1 MDYSLIFR
9 QLQEIITNNRISFI
23 PIIFIIV
30 NLLIFIISRT
40 FRKTGLFVL
49 ALAFGIDYAIKSLP
63 FDLYYNV
70 PGLYNA
76 VTILYVVGFMIFFVK
91 IAKML
96 IKISRLN
103 IDQPYKTDS
112 KIGHFLK
119 FTGMAPFLIMLIA
132 NLLKIENYI
141 GIELTRIFTSA
152 AFLFMLIKT
161 LISTYKYLSTK
172 ESIVLGDKM
181 DFKEIKDYLKE
192 DTKSK
197 NKTNSKANLLKI
209 ENYIGIELTRI
220 FTSAAFLFML
230 IKTLIS
236 TYKYLSTK
244 ESIVLGDKMDFKEI
258 KDYLKEDTKSKNKT
272 NSKNSGRKTRKTL
285 NSKVDDPTQAIEPK
299 DVRKKIKVSQVSQVK
314 NYDFDLNDSKHAKL
328 SINREVDD
336 PEISNTEL
344 LRMLTGGFDDPR
356 NETTIAITNLK
367 SGNKISYTSKRPI
380 LKIHEQS
387 EYKIDLEF
395 ESINEY
401 DYGRFIDIL
410 LTYSKSK
417 NDYKFELIAKP
428 AMNISSSIIFFD
440 PSNIYDIDEKDY
452 ANVSGKVISMNFP
465 KYKVNFIT
473 GN

>member
-1 MDYSLIFR
+1 MDYSFIFR
-9 QLQEIITNNRISFI
+9 QLQEMITNNRISFL
-23 PIIFIIV
+23 PIIFIII

-76 VTILYVVGFMIFFVK
+76 VTILYVVGFIIFFIK

-96 IKISRLN
+96 FKISKLN
-103 IDQPYKTDS
+103 IDQSYKKDS
-112 KIGHFLK
+112 KIGYFLK

-132 NLLKIENYI
+132 NLLKVENYI
-141 GIELTRIFTSA
+141 GIELTRIFTSV

-181 DFKEIKDYLKE
+181 DFKEIKDYLKDE
-192 DTKSK
+192 TKS
-197 NKTNSKANLLKI
+197 
-209 ENYIGIELTRI
+209 E
-220 FTSAAFLFML
+220 
-230 IKTLIS
+230 
-236 TYKYLSTK
+236 
-244 ESIVLGDKMDFKEI
+244 
-258 KDYLKEDTKSKNKT
+258 NKT
-272 NSKNSGRKTRKTL
+272 NSKNIGRKTRKTL
-285 NSKVDDPTQAIEPK
+285 NSKVDEPTEVINSK
-299 DVRKKIKVSQVSQVK
+299 DVRKKVKLSQVSQVK
-314 NYDFDLNDSKHAKL
+314 DDDLDLNDSKFAKQ
-328 SINREVDD
+328 SISKKEDNKAEL
-336 PEISNTEL
+336 SNTEL
-344 LRMLTGGFDDPR
+344 LRMLTGDFDDPR
-356 NETTIAITNLK
+356 NETTISITNLK

-417 NDYKFELIAKP
+417 NEYKFELIAKP
-428 AMNISSSIIFFD
+428 AMSISSSIIFYD

-452 ANVSGKVISMNFP
+452 ANVSGKIISMNFA

-473 GN
+473 GNWGFVWLIWTIRVRNTILKFG

>member
-96 IKISRLN
+96 IKISKLN
-103 IDQPYKTDS
+103 IDQSYKTDS

-197 NKTNSKANLLKI
+197 NKTNSKNL
-209 ENYIGIELTRI
+209 
-220 FTSAAFLFML
+220 
-230 IKTLIS
+230 
-236 TYKYLSTK
+236 
-244 ESIVLGDKMDFKEI
+244 
-258 KDYLKEDTKSKNKT
+258 
-272 NSKNSGRKTRKTL
+272 GRKTRKTL
-285 NSKVDDPTQAIEPK
+285 NSKVDDPTQAIESK

>member
-96 IKISRLN
+96 IKISKLN

-119 FTGMAPFLIMLIA
+119 FTGMAPFLIMLI
-132 NLLKIENYI
+132 
-141 GIELTRIFTSA
+141 
-152 AFLFMLIKT
+152 
-161 LISTYKYLSTK
+161 
-172 ESIVLGDKM
+172 
-181 DFKEIKDYLKE
+181 
-192 DTKSK
+192 
-197 NKTNSKANLLKI
+197 ANLLKI

-473 GN
+473 GNWGMYG

>member
-1 MDYSLIFR
+1 MDYSFIFR
-9 QLQEIITNNRISFI
+9 QLQEMITNNRISFL
-23 PIIFIIV
+23 PIIFIII

-76 VTILYVVGFMIFFVK
+76 VTILYVVGFIIFFIK

-96 IKISRLN
+96 FKISKLN
-103 IDQPYKTDS
+103 IDQSYKKDS
-112 KIGHFLK
+112 KIGYFLK

-132 NLLKIENYI
+132 NLLKVENYI
-141 GIELTRIFTSA
+141 GIELTRILTSV

-181 DFKEIKDYLKE
+181 DFKEIKDYLKDE
-192 DTKSK
+192 TKS
-197 NKTNSKANLLKI
+197 
-209 ENYIGIELTRI
+209 E
-220 FTSAAFLFML
+220 
-230 IKTLIS
+230 
-236 TYKYLSTK
+236 
-244 ESIVLGDKMDFKEI
+244 
-258 KDYLKEDTKSKNKT
+258 NKT
-272 NSKNSGRKTRKTL
+272 NSKNIGRKTRKTL
-285 NSKVDDPTQAIEPK
+285 NSKVDEPTEVINSK
-299 DVRKKIKVSQVSQVK
+299 DVRKKVKLSQVSQVK
-314 NYDFDLNDSKHAKL
+314 DDDLDLNNSKFAKQ
-328 SINREVDD
+328 SISKKEDNKAEL
-336 PEISNTEL
+336 SNTEL
-344 LRMLTGGFDDPR
+344 LRMLTGDFDDPR
-356 NETTIAITNLK
+356 NETTISITNLK

-417 NDYKFELIAKP
+417 NEYKFELIAKP
-428 AMNISSSIIFFD
+428 SMNMSSSIIFYD

-452 ANVSGKVISMNFP
+452 ANVSGKIISMNFA

>member
-9 QLQEIITNNRISFI
+9 QLQEVITNNRISFI

-96 IKISRLN
+96 IKISKLN

-119 FTGMAPFLIMLIA
+119 FTGMAPFLIMLI
-132 NLLKIENYI
+132 
-141 GIELTRIFTSA
+141 
-152 AFLFMLIKT
+152 
-161 LISTYKYLSTK
+161 
-172 ESIVLGDKM
+172 
-181 DFKEIKDYLKE
+181 
-192 DTKSK
+192 
-197 NKTNSKANLLKI
+197 ANLLKI

>member
-96 IKISRLN
+96 IKISKLN
-103 IDQPYKTDS
+103 IDQSYKTDS

-119 FTGMAPFLIMLIA
+119 FTGMAPFLIMLI
-132 NLLKIENYI
+132 
-141 GIELTRIFTSA
+141 
-152 AFLFMLIKT
+152 
-161 LISTYKYLSTK
+161 
-172 ESIVLGDKM
+172 
-181 DFKEIKDYLKE
+181 
-192 DTKSK
+192 
-197 NKTNSKANLLKI
+197 ANLLKI

-344 LRMLTGGFDDPR
+344 LRMLTGGFDDPK

-367 SGNKISYTSKRPI
+367 SGNKISYTRKRPI

>member
-96 IKISRLN
+96 IKISKLN

-197 NKTNSKANLLKI
+197 NKTNSKNL
-209 ENYIGIELTRI
+209 
-220 FTSAAFLFML
+220 
-230 IKTLIS
+230 
-236 TYKYLSTK
+236 
-244 ESIVLGDKMDFKEI
+244 
-258 KDYLKEDTKSKNKT
+258 
-272 NSKNSGRKTRKTL
+272 GRKTRKTL

>member
-96 IKISRLN
+96 IKISKLN
-103 IDQPYKTDS
+103 IDQSYKTDS

-119 FTGMAPFLIMLIA
+119 FTGMAPFLIMLI
-132 NLLKIENYI
+132 
-141 GIELTRIFTSA
+141 
-152 AFLFMLIKT
+152 
-161 LISTYKYLSTK
+161 
-172 ESIVLGDKM
+172 
-181 DFKEIKDYLKE
+181 
-192 DTKSK
+192 
-197 NKTNSKANLLKI
+197 ANLLKI

>member
-1 MDYSLIFR
+1 MDYSFIFR
-9 QLQEIITNNRISFI
+9 QLQEMITNNRISFL
-23 PIIFIIV
+23 PIIFIII

-76 VTILYVVGFMIFFVK
+76 VTILYVVGFIIFFIK

-96 IKISRLN
+96 FKISKLN
-103 IDQPYKTDS
+103 IDQSYKKDS
-112 KIGHFLK
+112 KIGYFLK
-119 FTGMAPFLIMLIA
+119 FTGMVPFLIMLIA
-132 NLLKIENYI
+132 NLLKVENYI
-141 GIELTRIFTSA
+141 GIELTRIFTSV

-181 DFKEIKDYLKE
+181 DFKEIKDYLKDE
-192 DTKSK
+192 TKV
-197 NKTNSKANLLKI
+197 
-209 ENYIGIELTRI
+209 E
-220 FTSAAFLFML
+220 
-230 IKTLIS
+230 
-236 TYKYLSTK
+236 
-244 ESIVLGDKMDFKEI
+244 
-258 KDYLKEDTKSKNKT
+258 NKT
-272 NSKNSGRKTRKTL
+272 NSKNIGRKTRKTL
-285 NSKVDDPTQAIEPK
+285 NSKVDEPTEVINSK
-299 DVRKKIKVSQVSQVK
+299 DVRKKVKLSQVSQVK
-314 NYDFDLNDSKHAKL
+314 DDDLDLNNSNFAKQSISKKEDNKAEL
-328 SINREVDD
+328 
-336 PEISNTEL
+336 SNTEL
-344 LRMLTGGFDDPR
+344 LRMLTGDFDDPR
-356 NETTIAITNLK
+356 NETTISITNLK

-380 LKIHEQS
+380 LKINEQS

-417 NDYKFELIAKP
+417 NEYKFELIAKP
-428 AMNISSSIIFFD
+428 SMNMSSSIIFYD

-452 ANVSGKVISMNFP
+452 ANVSGKIISMNFA

>member
-96 IKISRLN
+96 IKISKLN

-197 NKTNSKANLLKI
+197 NKTNSKNP
-209 ENYIGIELTRI
+209 
-220 FTSAAFLFML
+220 
-230 IKTLIS
+230 
-236 TYKYLSTK
+236 
-244 ESIVLGDKMDFKEI
+244 
-258 KDYLKEDTKSKNKT
+258 
-272 NSKNSGRKTRKTL
+272 GRKTRKTL

>member
-1 MDYSLIFR
+1 MDYSFIFR
-9 QLQEIITNNRISFI
+9 QLQEMITNNRISFL
-23 PIIFIIV
+23 PIIFIII

-76 VTILYVVGFMIFFVK
+76 VTILYVVGFIIFFIK

-96 IKISRLN
+96 FKISKLN
-103 IDQPYKTDS
+103 IDQSYKKDS
-112 KIGHFLK
+112 KIGYFLK
-119 FTGMAPFLIMLIA
+119 FTGMVPFLIMLIA
-132 NLLKIENYI
+132 NLLKVENYI
-141 GIELTRIFTSA
+141 GIELTRIFTSV

-181 DFKEIKDYLKE
+181 DFKEIKDYLKDE
-192 DTKSK
+192 TKV
-197 NKTNSKANLLKI
+197 
-209 ENYIGIELTRI
+209 E
-220 FTSAAFLFML
+220 
-230 IKTLIS
+230 
-236 TYKYLSTK
+236 
-244 ESIVLGDKMDFKEI
+244 
-258 KDYLKEDTKSKNKT
+258 NKT
-272 NSKNSGRKTRKTL
+272 NSKNIGRKTRKTL
-285 NSKVDDPTQAIEPK
+285 NSKVDEPTEVINSK
-299 DVRKKIKVSQVSQVK
+299 DVRKNVKLNQVSQVK
-314 NYDFDLNDSKHAKL
+314 DDDLDLNNSKFAKQ
-328 SINREVDD
+328 SISKKEDNKAEL
-336 PEISNTEL
+336 SNTEL
-344 LRMLTGGFDDPR
+344 LRMLTGDFDDPR
-356 NETTIAITNLK
+356 NETTISITNLK

-417 NDYKFELIAKP
+417 NEYKFELIAKP
-428 AMNISSSIIFFD
+428 SMNMSSSIIFYD

-452 ANVSGKVISMNFP
+452 ANVSGKIISMNFA

>member
-119 FTGMAPFLIMLIA
+119 FTGMAPFLIMLI
-132 NLLKIENYI
+132 
-141 GIELTRIFTSA
+141 
-152 AFLFMLIKT
+152 
-161 LISTYKYLSTK
+161 
-172 ESIVLGDKM
+172 
-181 DFKEIKDYLKE
+181 
-192 DTKSK
+192 
-197 NKTNSKANLLKI
+197 ANLLKI

>member
-96 IKISRLN
+96 IKISKLN

-119 FTGMAPFLIMLIA
+119 FTGMAPFLIMLI
-132 NLLKIENYI
+132 
-141 GIELTRIFTSA
+141 
-152 AFLFMLIKT
+152 
-161 LISTYKYLSTK
+161 
-172 ESIVLGDKM
+172 
-181 DFKEIKDYLKE
+181 
-192 DTKSK
+192 
-197 NKTNSKANLLKI
+197 ANLLKI

-344 LRMLTGGFDDPR
+344 LRMLTGGFDDPK

>member
-96 IKISRLN
+96 IKISKLN

-119 FTGMAPFLIMLIA
+119 FTGMAPFLIMI
-132 NLLKIENYI
+132 I
-141 GIELTRIFTSA
+141 
-152 AFLFMLIKT
+152 
-161 LISTYKYLSTK
+161 
-172 ESIVLGDKM
+172 
-181 DFKEIKDYLKE
+181 
-192 DTKSK
+192 
-197 NKTNSKANLLKI
+197 ANLLKI

-473 GN
+473 GNWGMYG

>member
-1 MDYSLIFR
+1 MGDIMDYSLIFR

-197 NKTNSKANLLKI
+197 NKTNSK
-209 ENYIGIELTRI
+209 
-220 FTSAAFLFML
+220 
-230 IKTLIS
+230 
-236 TYKYLSTK
+236 
-244 ESIVLGDKMDFKEI
+244 
-258 KDYLKEDTKSKNKT
+258 
-272 NSKNSGRKTRKTL
+272 NSGRKTRKTL

-344 LRMLTGGFDDPR
+344 LRMLTGGFDDPK

>member
-1 MDYSLIFR
+1 MDYSFIFR
-9 QLQEIITNNRISFI
+9 QLQEMITNNRISFL
-23 PIIFIIV
+23 PIIFIII

-76 VTILYVVGFMIFFVK
+76 VTILYVVGFIIFFIK

-96 IKISRLN
+96 FKISKLN
-103 IDQPYKTDS
+103 IDQSYKKDS
-112 KIGHFLK
+112 KIGYFLK

-132 NLLKIENYI
+132 NLLKVENYI
-141 GIELTRIFTSA
+141 GIELTRIFTSV

-181 DFKEIKDYLKE
+181 DFKEIKDYLKDE
-192 DTKSK
+192 TKV
-197 NKTNSKANLLKI
+197 
-209 ENYIGIELTRI
+209 E
-220 FTSAAFLFML
+220 
-230 IKTLIS
+230 
-236 TYKYLSTK
+236 
-244 ESIVLGDKMDFKEI
+244 
-258 KDYLKEDTKSKNKT
+258 NKT
-272 NSKNSGRKTRKTL
+272 NSKNIGRKTRKTL
-285 NSKVDDPTQAIEPK
+285 NSKVDEPTEVINSK
-299 DVRKKIKVSQVSQVK
+299 DVRKKVKLSQVSQVK
-314 NYDFDLNDSKHAKL
+314 DDDLDLNNSKFAKQ
-328 SINREVDD
+328 SISKKEDNKAEL
-336 PEISNTEL
+336 SNTEL
-344 LRMLTGGFDDPR
+344 LRMLTGDFDDPR
-356 NETTIAITNLK
+356 NETTISITNLK

-417 NDYKFELIAKP
+417 NEYKFELIAKP
-428 AMNISSSIIFFD
+428 AMSISSSIIFYD

-452 ANVSGKVISMNFP
+452 ANVSGKIISMNFA

>member
-197 NKTNSKANLLKI
+197 NKTNSK
-209 ENYIGIELTRI
+209 
-220 FTSAAFLFML
+220 
-230 IKTLIS
+230 
-236 TYKYLSTK
+236 
-244 ESIVLGDKMDFKEI
+244 
-258 KDYLKEDTKSKNKT
+258 
-272 NSKNSGRKTRKTL
+272 NSGRKTRKTL

-344 LRMLTGGFDDPR
+344 LRMLTGGFDDPK

>member
-1 MDYSLIFR
+1 MDYSFIFR
-9 QLQEIITNNRISFI
+9 QLQEMITNNRISFL
-23 PIIFIIV
+23 PIIFIII

-76 VTILYVVGFMIFFVK
+76 VTILYVVGFIIFFIK

-96 IKISRLN
+96 FKISKLN
-103 IDQPYKTDS
+103 IDQSYKKDS
-112 KIGHFLK
+112 KIGYFLK

-132 NLLKIENYI
+132 NLLKVENYI
-141 GIELTRIFTSA
+141 GIELTRIFTSV

-181 DFKEIKDYLKE
+181 DFKEIKDYLKDE
-192 DTKSK
+192 TKS
-197 NKTNSKANLLKI
+197 
-209 ENYIGIELTRI
+209 E
-220 FTSAAFLFML
+220 
-230 IKTLIS
+230 
-236 TYKYLSTK
+236 
-244 ESIVLGDKMDFKEI
+244 
-258 KDYLKEDTKSKNKT
+258 NKT
-272 NSKNSGRKTRKTL
+272 NSKNIGRKTRKTL
-285 NSKVDDPTQAIEPK
+285 NSKVDEPTEVINSK
-299 DVRKKIKVSQVSQVK
+299 DVRKNVKLNQVSQVK
-314 NYDFDLNDSKHAKL
+314 DDDLDLNNSKFAKQ
-328 SINREVDD
+328 SISKKEDNKAEL
-336 PEISNTEL
+336 SNTEL
-344 LRMLTGGFDDPR
+344 LRMLTGDFDDPR
-356 NETTIAITNLK
+356 NETTISITNLK

-417 NDYKFELIAKP
+417 NEYKFELIAKP
-428 AMNISSSIIFFD
+428 AMNMSSSIIFYD

-452 ANVSGKVISMNFP
+452 ANVSGKIISMNFA

>member
-96 IKISRLN
+96 IKISKLN
-103 IDQPYKTDS
+103 IDQSYKTDS

-119 FTGMAPFLIMLIA
+119 FTGMAPFLIMLI
-132 NLLKIENYI
+132 
-141 GIELTRIFTSA
+141 
-152 AFLFMLIKT
+152 
-161 LISTYKYLSTK
+161 
-172 ESIVLGDKM
+172 
-181 DFKEIKDYLKE
+181 
-192 DTKSK
+192 
-197 NKTNSKANLLKI
+197 ANLLKI

-344 LRMLTGGFDDPR
+344 LRMLTGGFDDPK

>member
-1 MDYSLIFR
+1 MGDIMDYSFIFR
-9 QLQEIITNNRISFI
+9 QLQEMITNNRISFL
-23 PIIFIIV
+23 PIIFIII

-76 VTILYVVGFMIFFVK
+76 VTILYVVGFIIFFIK

-96 IKISRLN
+96 FKISKLN
-103 IDQPYKTDS
+103 IDQSYKKDS
-112 KIGHFLK
+112 KIGYFLK
-119 FTGMAPFLIMLIA
+119 FTGMVPFLIMLIA
-132 NLLKIENYI
+132 NLLKVENYI
-141 GIELTRIFTSA
+141 GIELTRIFTSV

-181 DFKEIKDYLKE
+181 DFKEIKDYLKDE
-192 DTKSK
+192 TKV
-197 NKTNSKANLLKI
+197 
-209 ENYIGIELTRI
+209 E
-220 FTSAAFLFML
+220 
-230 IKTLIS
+230 
-236 TYKYLSTK
+236 
-244 ESIVLGDKMDFKEI
+244 
-258 KDYLKEDTKSKNKT
+258 NKT
-272 NSKNSGRKTRKTL
+272 NSKNIGRKTRKTL
-285 NSKVDDPTQAIEPK
+285 NSKVDEPTEVINSK
-299 DVRKKIKVSQVSQVK
+299 DVRKNVKLNQVSQVK
-314 NYDFDLNDSKHAKL
+314 DDDLDLNNSKFAKQ
-328 SINREVDD
+328 SISKKEDNKAEL
-336 PEISNTEL
+336 SNTEL
-344 LRMLTGGFDDPR
+344 LRMLTGDFDDPR
-356 NETTIAITNLK
+356 NETTISITNLK

-417 NDYKFELIAKP
+417 NEYKFELIAKP
-428 AMNISSSIIFFD
+428 SMNMSSSIIFYD

-452 ANVSGKVISMNFP
+452 ANVSGKIISMNFA

>member
-1 MDYSLIFR
+1 MDYSFIFR
-9 QLQEIITNNRISFI
+9 QLQEMITNNRISFL
-23 PIIFIIV
+23 PIIFIII

-76 VTILYVVGFMIFFVK
+76 VTILYVVGFIIFFIK

-96 IKISRLN
+96 FKISKLN
-103 IDQPYKTDS
+103 IDQSYKKDS
-112 KIGHFLK
+112 KIGYFLK

-132 NLLKIENYI
+132 NLLKVENYI
-141 GIELTRIFTSA
+141 GIELTRIFTSV

-181 DFKEIKDYLKE
+181 DFKEIKDYLKDE
-192 DTKSK
+192 TKS
-197 NKTNSKANLLKI
+197 
-209 ENYIGIELTRI
+209 E
-220 FTSAAFLFML
+220 
-230 IKTLIS
+230 
-236 TYKYLSTK
+236 
-244 ESIVLGDKMDFKEI
+244 
-258 KDYLKEDTKSKNKT
+258 NKT
-272 NSKNSGRKTRKTL
+272 NSKNIGRKTRKTL
-285 NSKVDDPTQAIEPK
+285 NSKVDEPTEVINSK
-299 DVRKKIKVSQVSQVK
+299 DVRKKVKLSQVSQVK
-314 NYDFDLNDSKHAKL
+314 DDDLDLNDSKFAKQ
-328 SINREVDD
+328 SISKKEDNKAEL
-336 PEISNTEL
+336 SNTEL
-344 LRMLTGGFDDPR
+344 LRMLTGDFDDPR
-356 NETTIAITNLK
+356 NETTISITNLK

-417 NDYKFELIAKP
+417 NEYKFELIAKP
-428 AMNISSSIIFFD
+428 AMSISSSIIFYD

-452 ANVSGKVISMNFP
+452 ANVSGKIISMNFA

>member
-1 MDYSLIFR
+1 MDYSFIFR
-9 QLQEIITNNRISFI
+9 QLQEMITNNRISFL
-23 PIIFIIV
+23 PIIFIII

-76 VTILYVVGFMIFFVK
+76 VTILYVVGFIIFFIK

-96 IKISRLN
+96 FKISKLN
-103 IDQPYKTDS
+103 IDQSYKKDS
-112 KIGHFLK
+112 KIGYFLK

-132 NLLKIENYI
+132 NLLKVENYI
-141 GIELTRIFTSA
+141 GIELTRIFTSV

-181 DFKEIKDYLKE
+181 DFKEIKDYLKDE
-192 DTKSK
+192 TKV
-197 NKTNSKANLLKI
+197 
-209 ENYIGIELTRI
+209 E
-220 FTSAAFLFML
+220 
-230 IKTLIS
+230 
-236 TYKYLSTK
+236 
-244 ESIVLGDKMDFKEI
+244 
-258 KDYLKEDTKSKNKT
+258 NKT
-272 NSKNSGRKTRKTL
+272 NSKNIGRKTRKTL
-285 NSKVDDPTQAIEPK
+285 YSKVDEPTEVINSK
-299 DVRKKIKVSQVSQVK
+299 DVRKKVKLSQVSQVK
-314 NYDFDLNDSKHAKL
+314 DDDLDLNNSKFAKQ
-328 SINREVDD
+328 SISKKEDNKAEL
-336 PEISNTEL
+336 SNTEL
-344 LRMLTGGFDDPR
+344 LRMLTGDFDDPR
-356 NETTIAITNLK
+356 NETTISITNLK

-417 NDYKFELIAKP
+417 NEYKFELIAKP
-428 AMNISSSIIFFD
+428 AMSISSSIIFYD

-452 ANVSGKVISMNFP
+452 ANVSGKIISMNFA

>member
-96 IKISRLN
+96 IKISKLN

-119 FTGMAPFLIMLIA
+119 FTGMAPFLIMLI
-132 NLLKIENYI
+132 
-141 GIELTRIFTSA
+141 
-152 AFLFMLIKT
+152 
-161 LISTYKYLSTK
+161 
-172 ESIVLGDKM
+172 
-181 DFKEIKDYLKE
+181 
-192 DTKSK
+192 
-197 NKTNSKANLLKI
+197 ANLLKI

>member
-96 IKISRLN
+96 IKISKLN

-119 FTGMAPFLIMLIA
+119 FTGMAPFLIMLI
-132 NLLKIENYI
+132 
-141 GIELTRIFTSA
+141 
-152 AFLFMLIKT
+152 
-161 LISTYKYLSTK
+161 
-172 ESIVLGDKM
+172 
-181 DFKEIKDYLKE
+181 
-192 DTKSK
+192 
-197 NKTNSKANLLKI
+197 ANLLKI

-344 LRMLTGGFDDPR
+344 LRMLTGGFDDPK

-473 GN
+473 GNWGMYG

>member
-1 MDYSLIFR
+1 MGDIMDYSFIFR
-9 QLQEIITNNRISFI
+9 QLQEMITNNRISFL
-23 PIIFIIV
+23 PIIFIII

-76 VTILYVVGFMIFFVK
+76 VTILYVVGFIIFFIK

-96 IKISRLN
+96 FKISKLN
-103 IDQPYKTDS
+103 IDQSYKKDS
-112 KIGHFLK
+112 KIGYFLK

-132 NLLKIENYI
+132 NLLKVENYI
-141 GIELTRIFTSA
+141 GIELTRIFTSV

-181 DFKEIKDYLKE
+181 DFKEIKDYLKDE
-192 DTKSK
+192 TKS
-197 NKTNSKANLLKI
+197 
-209 ENYIGIELTRI
+209 E
-220 FTSAAFLFML
+220 
-230 IKTLIS
+230 
-236 TYKYLSTK
+236 
-244 ESIVLGDKMDFKEI
+244 
-258 KDYLKEDTKSKNKT
+258 NKT
-272 NSKNSGRKTRKTL
+272 NSKNIGRKTRKTL
-285 NSKVDDPTQAIEPK
+285 NSKVDEPTEVINSK
-299 DVRKKIKVSQVSQVK
+299 DVRKKVKLSQVSQVK
-314 NYDFDLNDSKHAKL
+314 DDDLDLNDSKFAKQ
-328 SINREVDD
+328 SISKKEDNKAEL
-336 PEISNTEL
+336 SNTEL
-344 LRMLTGGFDDPR
+344 LRMLTGDFDDPR
-356 NETTIAITNLK
+356 NETTISITNLK

-417 NDYKFELIAKP
+417 NEYKFELIAKP
-428 AMNISSSIIFFD
+428 AMSISSSIIFYD

-452 ANVSGKVISMNFP
+452 ANVSGKIISMNFA

>member
-1 MDYSLIFR
+1 MGDIMDYSFIFR
-9 QLQEIITNNRISFI
+9 QLQEMITNNRISFL
-23 PIIFIIV
+23 PIIFIII

-76 VTILYVVGFMIFFVK
+76 VTILYVVGFIIFFIK

-96 IKISRLN
+96 FKISKLN
-103 IDQPYKTDS
+103 IDQSYKKDS
-112 KIGHFLK
+112 KIGYFLK
-119 FTGMAPFLIMLIA
+119 FTGMVPFLIMLIA
-132 NLLKIENYI
+132 NLLKVENYI
-141 GIELTRIFTSA
+141 GIELTRIFTSV

-181 DFKEIKDYLKE
+181 DFKEIKDYLKDE
-192 DTKSK
+192 TKS
-197 NKTNSKANLLKI
+197 
-209 ENYIGIELTRI
+209 E
-220 FTSAAFLFML
+220 
-230 IKTLIS
+230 
-236 TYKYLSTK
+236 
-244 ESIVLGDKMDFKEI
+244 
-258 KDYLKEDTKSKNKT
+258 NKT
-272 NSKNSGRKTRKTL
+272 NSKNIGRKTRKTL
-285 NSKVDDPTQAIEPK
+285 NSKVDEPTEVINSK
-299 DVRKKIKVSQVSQVK
+299 DVRKNVKLNQVSQVK
-314 NYDFDLNDSKHAKL
+314 DDDLDLNNSKFAKQ
-328 SINREVDD
+328 SISKKEDNKAEL
-336 PEISNTEL
+336 SNTEL
-344 LRMLTGGFDDPR
+344 LRMLTGDFDDPR
-356 NETTIAITNLK
+356 NETTISITNLK

-417 NDYKFELIAKP
+417 NEYKFELIAKP
-428 AMNISSSIIFFD
+428 AMNMSSSIIFYD

-452 ANVSGKVISMNFP
+452 ANVSGKIISMNFA

>member
-1 MDYSLIFR
+1 MDYSFIFR
-9 QLQEIITNNRISFI
+9 QLQEMITNNRISFL
-23 PIIFIIV
+23 PIIFIII

-76 VTILYVVGFMIFFVK
+76 VTILYVVGFIIFFIK

-96 IKISRLN
+96 FKISKLN
-103 IDQPYKTDS
+103 IDQSYKKDS
-112 KIGHFLK
+112 KIGYFLK

-132 NLLKIENYI
+132 NLLKVENYI
-141 GIELTRIFTSA
+141 GIELTRIFTSV

-181 DFKEIKDYLKE
+181 DFKEIKDYLKDE
-192 DTKSK
+192 TKV
-197 NKTNSKANLLKI
+197 
-209 ENYIGIELTRI
+209 E
-220 FTSAAFLFML
+220 
-230 IKTLIS
+230 
-236 TYKYLSTK
+236 
-244 ESIVLGDKMDFKEI
+244 
-258 KDYLKEDTKSKNKT
+258 NKT
-272 NSKNSGRKTRKTL
+272 NSKNIGRKTRKTL
-285 NSKVDDPTQAIEPK
+285 NSKVDEPTEVINSK
-299 DVRKKIKVSQVSQVK
+299 DVRKKVKLSQVSQVK
-314 NYDFDLNDSKHAKL
+314 DDDLDLNDSKFAKQ
-328 SINREVDD
+328 SISKKEDNKAEL
-336 PEISNTEL
+336 SNTEL
-344 LRMLTGGFDDPR
+344 LRMLTGDFDDPR
-356 NETTIAITNLK
+356 NETTISITNLK

-417 NDYKFELIAKP
+417 NEYKFELIAKP
-428 AMNISSSIIFFD
+428 AMSISSSIIFYD

-452 ANVSGKVISMNFP
+452 ANVSGKIISMNFA

>member
-1 MDYSLIFR
+1 MDYSFIFR
-9 QLQEIITNNRISFI
+9 QLQEMITNNRISFL
-23 PIIFIIV
+23 PIIFIII

-76 VTILYVVGFMIFFVK
+76 VTILYVVGFIIFFIK

-96 IKISRLN
+96 FKISKLN
-103 IDQPYKTDS
+103 IDQSYKKDS
-112 KIGHFLK
+112 KIGYFLK
-119 FTGMAPFLIMLIA
+119 FTGMVPFLIMLIA
-132 NLLKIENYI
+132 NLLKVENYI
-141 GIELTRIFTSA
+141 GIELTRIFTSV

-181 DFKEIKDYLKE
+181 DFKEIKDYLKDE
-192 DTKSK
+192 TKS
-197 NKTNSKANLLKI
+197 
-209 ENYIGIELTRI
+209 E
-220 FTSAAFLFML
+220 
-230 IKTLIS
+230 
-236 TYKYLSTK
+236 
-244 ESIVLGDKMDFKEI
+244 
-258 KDYLKEDTKSKNKT
+258 NKT
-272 NSKNSGRKTRKTL
+272 NSKNIGRKTRKTL
-285 NSKVDDPTQAIEPK
+285 NSKVDEPTEVINSK
-299 DVRKKIKVSQVSQVK
+299 DVRKNVKLNQVSQVK
-314 NYDFDLNDSKHAKL
+314 DDDLDLNNSKFAKQ
-328 SINREVDD
+328 SISKKEDNKAEL
-336 PEISNTEL
+336 SNTEL
-344 LRMLTGGFDDPR
+344 LRMLTGDFDDPR
-356 NETTIAITNLK
+356 NETTISITNLK

-417 NDYKFELIAKP
+417 NEYKFELIAKP
-428 AMNISSSIIFFD
+428 AMNMSSSIIFYD

-452 ANVSGKVISMNFP
+452 ANVSGKIISMNFA

>member
-1 MDYSLIFR
+1 MDYSFIFR
-9 QLQEIITNNRISFI
+9 QLQEMITNNRISFL
-23 PIIFIIV
+23 PIIFIII

-49 ALAFGIDYAIKSLP
+49 ALAIGIDYAIKSLP

-76 VTILYVVGFMIFFVK
+76 VTILYVVGFIIFFIK

-96 IKISRLN
+96 FKISKLN
-103 IDQPYKTDS
+103 IDQSYKKDS
-112 KIGHFLK
+112 KIGYFLK

-132 NLLKIENYI
+132 NLLKVENYI
-141 GIELTRIFTSA
+141 GIELTRIFTSV

-181 DFKEIKDYLKE
+181 DFKEIKDYLKDE
-192 DTKSK
+192 TKV
-197 NKTNSKANLLKI
+197 
-209 ENYIGIELTRI
+209 E
-220 FTSAAFLFML
+220 
-230 IKTLIS
+230 
-236 TYKYLSTK
+236 
-244 ESIVLGDKMDFKEI
+244 
-258 KDYLKEDTKSKNKT
+258 NKT
-272 NSKNSGRKTRKTL
+272 NSKNIGRKTRKTL
-285 NSKVDDPTQAIEPK
+285 NSKVDEPTEVINSK
-299 DVRKKIKVSQVSQVK
+299 DVRKKVKLSQVSQVK
-314 NYDFDLNDSKHAKL
+314 DDDLDLNNSKFAKQ
-328 SINREVDD
+328 SISKKEDNKAEL
-336 PEISNTEL
+336 SNTEL
-344 LRMLTGGFDDPR
+344 LRMLTGDFDDPR
-356 NETTIAITNLK
+356 NETTISITNLK

-417 NDYKFELIAKP
+417 NEYKFELIAKP
-428 AMNISSSIIFFD
+428 AMSISSSIIFYD

-452 ANVSGKVISMNFP
+452 ANVSGKIISMNFA

>member
-1 MDYSLIFR
+1 MDYSFIFR
-9 QLQEIITNNRISFI
+9 QLQEMITNNRISFL
-23 PIIFIIV
+23 PIIFIII

-76 VTILYVVGFMIFFVK
+76 VTILYVVGFIIFFIK

-96 IKISRLN
+96 FKISKLN
-103 IDQPYKTDS
+103 IDQSYKKDS
-112 KIGHFLK
+112 KIGYFLK
-119 FTGMAPFLIMLIA
+119 FTGMVPFLIMLIA
-132 NLLKIENYI
+132 NLLKVENYI
-141 GIELTRIFTSA
+141 GIELTRIFTSV

-181 DFKEIKDYLKE
+181 DFKEIKDYLKDE
-192 DTKSK
+192 TKV
-197 NKTNSKANLLKI
+197 
-209 ENYIGIELTRI
+209 E
-220 FTSAAFLFML
+220 
-230 IKTLIS
+230 
-236 TYKYLSTK
+236 
-244 ESIVLGDKMDFKEI
+244 
-258 KDYLKEDTKSKNKT
+258 NKT
-272 NSKNSGRKTRKTL
+272 NSKNIGRKTL
-285 NSKVDDPTQAIEPK
+285 NSKVDEPTEIINSK
-299 DVRKKIKVSQVSQVK
+299 GVRKNVKLNQVSQVK
-314 NYDFDLNDSKHAKL
+314 ADDFDLNNSKFAKQ
-328 SINREVDD
+328 SISKKEDNKA
-336 PEISNTEL
+336 EISNTAL

-356 NETTIAITNLK
+356 NETTISITNLK

-417 NDYKFELIAKP
+417 NEYKFELIAKP
-428 AMNISSSIIFFD
+428 AMSISSSIIFYD

-452 ANVSGKVISMNFP
+452 ANVSGKVISMNFA